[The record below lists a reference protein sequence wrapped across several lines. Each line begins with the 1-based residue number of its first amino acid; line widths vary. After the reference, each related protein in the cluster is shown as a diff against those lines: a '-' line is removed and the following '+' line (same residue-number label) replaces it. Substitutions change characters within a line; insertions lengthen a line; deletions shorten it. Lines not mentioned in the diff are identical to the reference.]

1 MPKKDRERTSKRE
14 KKSEVKSEVK
24 QELIIERIEQR
35 WQPEDDLKVS
45 QWKIILGVKRRT
57 LFINP
62 CEISGEL
69 VFFCHI
75 AQGWQGEAQLKAQN
89 IFLIQTFSS
98 CFSFASLSNLKT
110 FK

>member
-45 QWKIILGVKRRT
+45 QWKIILEVKSRD
-57 LFINP
+57 
-62 CEISGEL
+62 
-69 VFFCHI
+69 
-75 AQGWQGEAQLKAQN
+75 A
-89 IFLIQTFSS
+89 
-98 CFSFASLSNLKT
+98 
-110 FK
+110 